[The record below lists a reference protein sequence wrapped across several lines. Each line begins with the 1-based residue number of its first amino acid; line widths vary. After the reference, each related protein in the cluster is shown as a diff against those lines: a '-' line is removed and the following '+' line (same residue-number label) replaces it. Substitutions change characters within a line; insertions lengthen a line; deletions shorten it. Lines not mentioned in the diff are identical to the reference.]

1 MIRSRLEQQVNELW
15 MEADKNKDGLLSF
28 EELLAHME
36 NHSTTFSEEQSIAAK
51 ADFEMKDENHD
62 GNLT

>member
-36 NHSTTFSEEQSIAAK
+36 NHSTIFSEEQSIAAK

>member
-36 NHSTTFSEEQSIAAK
+36 NHSTIFSEEQRIAAK
-51 ADFEMKDENHD
+51 ADFEMKD
-62 GNLT
+62 

>member
-36 NHSTTFSEEQSIAAK
+36 NHSTTFSEEQRIAAK
-51 ADFEMKDENHD
+51 ADFEMKD
-62 GNLT
+62 